1 MEIWHAPLDLATL
14 NAASE
19 GTAMRHLGI
28 AFTAFGPDW
37 IEATMPV
44 DHRTMQPFKLL
55 HGGASV
61 LLAETLGSM
70 AANACLDA
78 RRQVSV
84 GQEINAN
91 HVRGVRGG
99 QVTGRATPIHRGRS
113 SQVWEIRIVDDDGK
127 LCCISRITMA
137 VIDAPGAR

>member
-28 AFTAFGPDW
+28 VFTAFGPDW
-37 IEATMPV
+37 IEASMPV

-70 AANACLDA
+70 AANACRIIA
-78 RRQVSV
+78 ATSV
-84 GQEINAN
+84 WDRKSTPTTCAACAA
-91 HVRGVRGG
+91 
-99 QVTGRATPIHRGRS
+99 AT
-113 SQVWEIRIVDDDGK
+113 
-127 LCCISRITMA
+127 
-137 VIDAPGAR
+137 

>member
-1 MEIWHAPLDLATL
+1 MEIWHAPLDLAAL

-44 DHRTMQPFKLL
+44 DHRTMQPFQLL

-70 AANACLDA
+70 AANACLDSS
-78 RRQVSV
+78 RHVSV

-99 QVTGRATPIHRGRS
+99 LVTGRATPLHRGRT
-113 SQVWEIRIVDDDGK
+113 SQVWEIRIVDEQGK

-137 VIDAPGAR
+137 VIDAPGKQ